1 MALRSQCQDWTVLL
15 LLHLALVLQFA
26 LGLGT
31 QLVYFVCH
39 ALRVLRI
46 FVIGELLLREGLS
59 LGPRLKPRK

>member
-15 LLHLALVLQFA
+15 LLHLDLILQFA